1 MTAPARMRYETFTL
15 GGEEVGDGVV
25 HLRSRLPEV
34 IALGIDSAREFMNS
48 TPPLGGPHAT
58 WVIDAGG
65 GGLPSTLV
73 VETPECSFQYTVAGV
88 KRDVAGWYF
97 VMRRTY
103 VSDTYHAWVETL

>member
-58 WVIDAGG
+58 WVGVTAKGK
-65 GGLPSTLV
+65 PAQLV
-73 VETPECSFQYTVAGV
+73 VETPECSFAYTVHDV

>member
-1 MTAPARMRYETFTL
+1 MIAPARMRYETFTL
-15 GGEEVGDGVV
+15 GGAEVGDGVV

-34 IALGIDSAREFMNS
+34 IALGIDSAREFMNR

-58 WVIDAGG
+58 WVGVTAKGK
-65 GGLPSTLV
+65 PAQLV

-103 VSDTYHAWVETL
+103 ISDTYHAWVETL

>member
-58 WVIDAGG
+58 WVATGTK
-65 GGLPSTLV
+65 PAQLV
-73 VETPECSFQYTVAGV
+73 VETPECSFAYTFHDL